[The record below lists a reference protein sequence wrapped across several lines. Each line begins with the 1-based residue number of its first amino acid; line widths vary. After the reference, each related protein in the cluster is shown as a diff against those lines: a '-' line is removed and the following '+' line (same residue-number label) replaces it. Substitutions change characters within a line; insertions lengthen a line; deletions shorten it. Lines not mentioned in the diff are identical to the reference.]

1 MESKVSRS
9 GVVGVMVGKAAGLV
23 AGVVFAVSAN
33 AGGGGGGGMCPGC
46 ATEIT
51 QLANHAE
58 LIAQVGQA
66 VQTTANTLM
75 TAQST
80 MQMLRQLPASVVD
93 DVMSKL
99 PVDKV
104 KALADAYVVMSDAVR
119 VYRDAEDVLRKA
131 EQDAEMLR
139 LTPSELLQ
147 RKATVAAV
155 YGGAYQQAYNIEQN
169 KLALLAK
176 TAKEVQ
182 RQAEVVKTIDSNIG
196 GIQFLASQ
204 NVQLQATLGAISE
217 SITKANMLAF
227 EEAKKK
233 QDSHNAYYAS
243 QAAADDE
250 LRRNQQRD
258 RAMMDAFSS
267 DGLIPRR

>member
-1 MESKVSRS
+1 MEGKVSRS
-9 GVVGVMVGKAAGLV
+9 GVVGVMVGRAAGFV
-23 AGVVFAVSAN
+23 ASIMLAVSAH
-33 AGGGGGGGMCPGC
+33 AGGGGMSGG
-46 ATEIT
+46 ATEMT

-58 LIAQVGQA
+58 LIAQVGQS
-66 VQTTANTLM
+66 VQTAANTLM

-80 MQMLRQLPASVVD
+80 MQMLRQLPASVVNEA
-93 DVMSKL
+93 MSGL

-104 KALADAYVVMSDAVR
+104 KALADAYVAMSNSVK

-131 EQDAEMLR
+131 EQDAEMLH

-147 RKATVAAV
+147 HKATVAAV
-155 YGGAYQQAYNIEQN
+155 YGGVYKQAYDDEQN

-176 TAKEVQ
+176 TAKDVQ
-182 RQAEVVKTIDSNIG
+182 RQAEIVKTIDSNIG

-204 NVQLQATLGAISE
+204 NAQLQATLGDISS
-217 SITKANMLAF
+217 SIAKANMLAF
-227 EEAKKK
+227 EEAKKS
-233 QDSHNAYYAS
+233 QDAHSAYYAS

-258 RAMMDAFSS
+258 RAMRDALSS
-267 DGLIPRR
+267 DGLIPDIK